1 MTGPRR
7 RQPTRGKRGIR
18 IVRTTRTP
26 PGWRVPSSSAIPL
39 SAMAPF
45 VAGSDAPSTEERT
58 GCRSLRPGSTSRGYP
73 ESQASNEDKI
83 LMATADE
90 ALLRKLAQSEEIEIE
105 TRHDLKCPLHRTT
118 IWIVPTERGVYVRSG
133 SKSGRWYREAL
144 ANRNVTIR
152 AGRRKVAAS
161 VQQVRSRS
169 VIRAVNAAYRQK
181 YGQTWPDS
189 AKAVVRS
196 ARLNTTLRLIP
207 N

>member
-1 MTGPRR
+1 M
-7 RQPTRGKRGIR
+7 
-18 IVRTTRTP
+18 V
-26 PGWRVPSSSAIPL
+26 
-39 SAMAPF
+39 
-45 VAGSDAPSTEERT
+45 
-58 GCRSLRPGSTSRGYP
+58 RPGDG
-73 ESQASNEDKI
+73 
-83 LMATADE
+83 
-90 ALLRKLAQSEEIEIE
+90 LLWRLAQSEEIEIE
-105 TRHDLKCPLHRTT
+105 TRDDPKSPLHRTT
-118 IWIVPTERGVYVRSG
+118 IWIVPTERGVYIRSG
-133 SKSGRWYREAL
+133 SRKGRWYREAL

>member
-1 MTGPRR
+1 M
-7 RQPTRGKRGIR
+7 
-18 IVRTTRTP
+18 
-26 PGWRVPSSSAIPL
+26 
-39 SAMAPF
+39 
-45 VAGSDAPSTEERT
+45 
-58 GCRSLRPGSTSRGYP
+58 
-73 ESQASNEDKI
+73 
-83 LMATADE
+83 
-90 ALLRKLAQSEEIEIE
+90 AQSEEIEIE
-105 TRHDLKCPLHRTT
+105 TRHDLNSPTHRTT
-118 IWIVPTERGVYVRSG
+118 IWIVPTEKGVFIRSG

-196 ARLNTTLRLIP
+196 ARLKTTLRLISS
-207 N
+207 